1 VSADVVREAFELW
14 NARSEP
20 TDERL
25 SRFAHPDLVIDLT
38 ANVLNPGVHE
48 GFEGFRRFVDEVGE
62 AWAEFRMEPEEFFEA
77 GEDVV
82 VFVRARGTGRGSG
95 LQVDADVAVVCRLR
109 DGKLAWLHVE
119 PDREAALRSVGL
131 R

>member
-1 VSADVVREAFELW
+1 
-14 NARSEP
+14 
-20 TDERL
+20 
-25 SRFAHPDLVIDLT
+25 VIDLS

-48 GFEGFRRFVDEVGE
+48 GFEGYRRFVDEVGE

-82 VFVRARGTGRGSG
+82 VFVRARGTGHGSG